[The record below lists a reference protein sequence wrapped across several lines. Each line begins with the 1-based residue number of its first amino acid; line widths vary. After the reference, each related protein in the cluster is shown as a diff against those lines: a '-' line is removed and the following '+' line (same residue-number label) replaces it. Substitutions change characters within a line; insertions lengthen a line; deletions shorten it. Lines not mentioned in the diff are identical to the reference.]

1 MTTSFTGFG
10 KDLIKYYTQLEANNN
25 REWFH
30 AHRGMYDEN
39 VAVPL
44 TKIAAALSAGYEPV
58 KVYRPYRN
66 VRFWPDLPPLNE
78 HASLTANAEANSAYY
93 LRIDADGMLLGA
105 GNWQPTKAQLMQFRV
120 IASTDSGAQAIR
132 SVLAEVQTCGFE
144 LSTENAVKS
153 APRGYAKDDPN
164 IDLLRLKSLSLS
176 AHFAPGAWLYSSD
189 CLTKVLLGWQTLA
202 PWIDWLRSNLP
213 PE

>member
-1 MTTSFTGFG
+1 MTSTFAGFG
-10 KDLIKYYTQLEANNN
+10 KDLIKYYLQLEENNN

-30 AHRGMYDEN
+30 SHRAMYDEN
-39 VAVPL
+39 VAFPL
-44 TKIAAALSAGYEPV
+44 KKLAKDLSVDYAPV
-58 KVYRPYRN
+58 KIFRPYRN

-105 GNWQPTKAQLMQFRV
+105 GNWQPSKTQLASFRS
-120 IASTDSGAQAIR
+120 IASTQAGARVIR
-132 SVLAEVQTCGFE
+132 SLLEKLQTQAFE
-144 LSTENAVKS
+144 LSTDNALKS
-153 APRGYAKDDPN
+153 APRGYAKDHPN

-176 AHFAPGAWLYSSD
+176 AHFAPEPWLYSSE
-189 CLTKVLLGWQTLA
+189 CLNKVLLGWQTLA
-202 PWIDWLRSNLP
+202 PWIQWLRSNLP

>member
-1 MTTSFTGFG
+1 MTTAFTGFG
-10 KDLIKYYTQLEANNN
+10 RNLIQYYLQLEENNN

-30 AHRGMYDEN
+30 AHRAMYDEN
-39 VAVPL
+39 VAAPL
-44 TKIAAALSAGYEPV
+44 KTIAEDLSADYGPI
-58 KVYRPYRN
+58 KIFRPYRN

-105 GNWQPTKAQLMQFRV
+105 GNWQPSKAQLIQFRV
-120 IASTDSGAQAIR
+120 IASTDTGALAIR
-132 SVLAEVQTCGFE
+132 SLLAKMQTHGYG
-144 LSTENAVKS
+144 LSLENALKS

-164 IDLLRLKSLSLS
+164 IDLLRLRSLSLS

-189 CLTKVLLGWQTLA
+189 CLTKVLIGWQTLT
-202 PWIDWLRSNLP
+202 PWLQWLRSHLP
-213 PE
+213 SE

>member
-10 KDLIKYYTQLEANNN
+10 KDLIKYYLQLEENNN

-30 AHRGMYDEN
+30 SHRAMYDEN
-39 VAVPL
+39 VAFPL
-44 TKIAAALSAGYEPV
+44 KKLAEDLSVDYAPV
-58 KVYRPYRN
+58 KIFRPYRN

-78 HASLTANAEANSAYY
+78 HASLTANAEANSAFY

-105 GNWQPTKAQLMQFRV
+105 GNWQPSKSQLAEFRV
-120 IASTDSGAQAIR
+120 IASTHSGAQAIR
-132 SVLAEVQTCGFE
+132 SILKNLHARSFEV
-144 LSTENAVKS
+144 STDTALKS

-176 AHFAPGAWLYSSD
+176 AHFPPGPWLYSRD
-189 CLTKVLLGWQTLA
+189 CLNKVQFGWHILT
-202 PWIDWLRSNLP
+202 PWIQWLRSNLP